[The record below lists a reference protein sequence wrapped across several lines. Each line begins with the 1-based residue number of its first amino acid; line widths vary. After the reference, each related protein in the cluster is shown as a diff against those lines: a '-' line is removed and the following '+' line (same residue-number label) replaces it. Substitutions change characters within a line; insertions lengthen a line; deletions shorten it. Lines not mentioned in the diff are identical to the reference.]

1 MARKA
6 YIAVNDDSPP
16 LEGYETVRTIDVD
29 VDPGK
34 LQPGET
40 ERDSKRAT
48 FLQNE
53 ILSFHEAN
61 KVMEDFKRLNPDKMS
76 AHEIDRLLLKVRGK
90 GWGKWNKGKDSIDGL
105 ELTTSDIIDQQ
116 TLMASYVD
124 QISIYQWY
132 LHYRKKRMK
141 ACICYAEQ
149 PNVTIQQ
156 LLAMNEKA
164 EQEMIGSVPPPT
176 ALATKAKVMIKE
188 ADARPDQI
196 TELLNKTLAAK
207 EALFAAMNDLGET
220 VHGFK
225 KTTDDYSKDLHAFK
239 ASVILDLGAAKKE
252 MADVRKFFLE
262 KEHVTEIDRLK
273 EFLDLCDRFKKLKDD
288 GVLDVITDCILK
300 LEGA

>member
-6 YIAVNDDSPP
+6 YIAVNDDSPL

-40 ERDSKRAT
+40 ERDSKLAT

-53 ILSFHEAN
+53 ILSFHEAS
-61 KVMEDFKRLNPDKMS
+61 KVFEDFKRLNPDRMT
-76 AHEIDRLLLKVRGK
+76 AWEINELLLKIRGK
-90 GWGKWNKGKDSIDGL
+90 GWGVWKHRDNIAGL
-105 ELTTSDIIDQQ
+105 SLTTADMIDQQ
-116 TLMASYVD
+116 TLMACYVD
-124 QISIYQWY
+124 QISIHQWY
-132 LHYRKKRMK
+132 INYRKKRLK
-141 ACICYAEQ
+141 ACIRYAEQ
-149 PNVTIQQ
+149 PNFTIQQ
-156 LLAMNEKA
+156 LQAMNEKA
-164 EQEMIGSVPPPT
+164 EQEMIASVPPPI
-176 ALATKAKVMIKE
+176 ALATQAKVMIKE

-196 TELLNKTLAAK
+196 TDLLNKTLAAK

-273 EFLDLCDRFKKLKDD
+273 EFLDLCDRFKKLKDE

>member
-6 YIAVNDDSPP
+6 YIAVNDDAPP

-40 ERDSKRAT
+40 ERDSKLAT

-61 KVMEDFKRLNPDKMS
+61 NVFEDFKRLNPDRMT
-76 AHEIDRLLLKVRGK
+76 AWEINELLLKIRGK
-90 GWGKWNKGKDSIDGL
+90 GWGVWKHRDNIAGL
-105 ELTTSDIIDQQ
+105 SLTTADMIDQQ
-116 TLMASYVD
+116 TLMACYVD
-124 QISIYQWY
+124 QISIHQWY
-132 LHYRKKRMK
+132 INYRKKRLK
-141 ACICYAEQ
+141 ACIRYAEQ
-149 PNVTIQQ
+149 PNFTIQQ
-156 LLAMNEKA
+156 LQAMNEKA
-164 EQEMIGSVPPPT
+164 EQEMIASVPPPI
-176 ALATKAKVMIKE
+176 ALATQAKVMIKE

-196 TELLNKTLAAK
+196 TDLLNKTLAAK

-273 EFLDLCDRFKKLKDD
+273 EFLDLCDRFKKLKDE